1 MRYYIA
7 DLHFYHDA
15 LNQRMDCRGFRDA
28 QDMNEYMIA
37 QWNSRVRK
45 NDEVVVLGDLSMEK
59 WDKTKLI
66 VEQLKGRIYLIEG
79 NHDRF
84 IKDKTFDASRFLWVR
99 SYAEMH
105 DNGRKV
111 ILSHYPVFCYNG
123 QNRLSK
129 HGNPKT
135 FMLHGH
141 VHDTLDQRLLE
152 QFSDIT
158 RGTARGESTIP
169 CNLLNCFCMYCD
181 YVPWGL
187 DEWIAY
193 HEEKY
198 RERMGEQKGGD

>member
-1 MRYYIA
+1 MRYYIS

-15 LNQRMDCRGFRDA
+15 LNHVMDERGFRDE
-28 QDMNEYMIA
+28 QDMNEFMIH

-59 WDKTKLI
+59 WDKTKEVLD
-66 VEQLKGRIYLIEG
+66 QLKGKIYLIQG

-84 IKDKTFDASRFLWVR
+84 IKDKDFDASRFIWVR

-105 DNGRKV
+105 DNGRKI
-111 ILSHYPVFCYNG
+111 ILSHYPVLCYNG

-135 FMLHGH
+135 YMLHGH

-152 QFSDIT
+152 QFQQIT
-158 RGTARGESTIP
+158 RNTMRGDAPIP
-169 CNLLNCFCMYCD
+169 CNLLNCFCMYSQ
-181 YVPWGL
+181 YVPLGL
-187 DEWIAY
+187 DEWIEY
-193 HEEKY
+193 HENKII
-198 RERMGEQKGGD
+198 RRD

>member
-1 MRYYIA
+1 MRYYIS

-15 LNQRMDCRGFRDA
+15 LNHVMDERGFRDE
-28 QDMNEYMIA
+28 QDMNEFMIH

-59 WDKTKLI
+59 WDKTKEVLD
-66 VEQLKGRIYLIEG
+66 QLKGKIYLIQG

-84 IKDKTFDASRFLWVR
+84 IKDKDFDASRFIWVR

-105 DNGRKV
+105 DNGRKI
-111 ILSHYPVFCYNG
+111 ILSHYPVLCYNG

-135 FMLHGH
+135 YMLHGH

-152 QFSDIT
+152 QFQQIT
-158 RGTARGESTIP
+158 RNTMRGEAPIP
-169 CNLLNCFCMYCD
+169 CNLLNCFCMYSQ
-181 YVPWGL
+181 YVPLGL
-187 DEWIAY
+187 DEWIEY
-193 HEEKY
+193 HENKII
-198 RERMGEQKGGD
+198 RRD

>member
-1 MRYYIA
+1 MRYYIS

-15 LNQRMDCRGFRDA
+15 LNQRMDCRGFRDD

-37 QWNSRVRK
+37 QWNRRVRK
-45 NDEVVVLGDLSMEK
+45 NDDVVVLGDLSMEK
-59 WDKTKLI
+59 WERTKLV
-66 VEQLKGRIYLIEG
+66 VEQLKGRIYLIQG

-84 IKDKTFDASRFLWVR
+84 VKDKAFDASRFVWVR
-99 SYAEMH
+99 PYAEMH

-111 ILSHYPVFCYNG
+111 ILSHYPIFCYNG

-135 FMLHGH
+135 YMLHGH

-158 RGTARGESTIP
+158 RSTVRGEGTIP
-169 CNLLNCFCMYCD
+169 CNLLNCFCMYSG

-198 RERMGEQKGGD
+198 RERMQGKTGGE

>member
-1 MRYYIA
+1 MRYYIS

-15 LNQRMDCRGFRDA
+15 LNHVMDQRGFRDE
-28 QDMNEYMIA
+28 QDMNEYMIS

-59 WDKTKLI
+59 WDKTKAVLD
-66 VEQLKGRIYLIEG
+66 QLKGKIYLIQG

-84 IKDKTFDASRFLWVR
+84 VKDKDFDASRFIWVR

-111 ILSHYPVFCYNG
+111 ILSHYPVLCYNG

-152 QFSDIT
+152 QFQQIT
-158 RGTARGESTIP
+158 RNTMRGESSIP
-169 CNLLNCFCMYCD
+169 CNLLNCFCMYSE
-181 YVPWGL
+181 YIPLGL
-187 DEWIAY
+187 DEWIEY
-193 HEEKY
+193 HENKTI
-198 RERMGEQKGGD
+198 

>member
-1 MRYYIA
+1 MRYYIS

-15 LNQRMDCRGFRDA
+15 LNHVMDERGFRDE
-28 QDMNEYMIA
+28 QDMNEFMIH

-59 WDKTKLI
+59 WDKTKEVLD
-66 VEQLKGRIYLIEG
+66 QLKGKIYLIQG

-84 IKDKTFDASRFLWVR
+84 IKDKDFDASRFIWVR

-105 DNGRKV
+105 DNGRKI
-111 ILSHYPVFCYNG
+111 ILSHYPVLCYNG

-135 FMLHGH
+135 YMLHGH

-152 QFSDIT
+152 QFQQIT
-158 RGTARGESTIP
+158 RNTMRGEAPIP
-169 CNLLNCFCMYCD
+169 CTLLNCFCMYSQ
-181 YVPWGL
+181 YVPLGL
-187 DEWIAY
+187 DEWIEY
-193 HEEKY
+193 HENKII
-198 RERMGEQKGGD
+198 RRD

>member
-1 MRYYIA
+1 MRYYIS

-15 LNQRMDCRGFRDA
+15 LNHVMDERGFRDE
-28 QDMNEYMIA
+28 QDMNEFMIH

-59 WDKTKLI
+59 WDKTKEVL
-66 VEQLKGRIYLIEG
+66 EQLKGKIYLIQG

-84 IKDKTFDASRFLWVR
+84 IKDKDFDASRFIWVR

-105 DNGRKV
+105 DNGRKI
-111 ILSHYPVFCYNG
+111 ILSHYPVLCYNG

-135 FMLHGH
+135 YMLHGH

-152 QFSDIT
+152 QFQQIT
-158 RGTARGESTIP
+158 RNTMRGDAPIP
-169 CNLLNCFCMYCD
+169 CNLLNCFCMYSQ
-181 YVPWGL
+181 YVPLGL
-187 DEWIAY
+187 DEWIEY
-193 HEEKY
+193 HENKII
-198 RERMGEQKGGD
+198 RRD

>member
-1 MRYYIA
+1 MRYYIS

-15 LNQRMDCRGFRDA
+15 LNHVMDERGFRDE
-28 QDMNEYMIA
+28 QDMNEFMIH

-59 WDKTKLI
+59 WDKTKEILD
-66 VEQLKGRIYLIEG
+66 QLKGKIYLIQG

-84 IKDKTFDASRFLWVR
+84 IKDKDFDASRFIWVR

-105 DNGRKV
+105 DNGRKI
-111 ILSHYPVFCYNG
+111 ILSHYPVLCYNG

-135 FMLHGH
+135 YMLHGH

-152 QFSDIT
+152 QFQEIT
-158 RGTARGESTIP
+158 RNTMRGEAPIP
-169 CNLLNCFCMYCD
+169 CNLLNCFCMYSQ
-181 YVPWGL
+181 YVPLGL
-187 DEWIAY
+187 DEWIEY
-193 HEEKY
+193 HENKII
-198 RERMGEQKGGD
+198 RRD

>member
-1 MRYYIA
+1 MRYYIS

-15 LNQRMDCRGFRDA
+15 LNHVMDERGFRDE
-28 QDMNEYMIA
+28 QDMNEFMIH

-59 WDKTKLI
+59 WDKTKEILD
-66 VEQLKGRIYLIEG
+66 QLKGKIYLIQG

-84 IKDKTFDASRFLWVR
+84 IKDKDFDASRFIWVR

-105 DNGRKV
+105 DNGRKI
-111 ILSHYPVFCYNG
+111 ILSHYPVLCYNG

-135 FMLHGH
+135 YMLHGH

-152 QFSDIT
+152 QFQQIT
-158 RGTARGESTIP
+158 RNTMRGDAPIP
-169 CNLLNCFCMYCD
+169 CNLLNCFCMYSD
-181 YVPWGL
+181 YIPLGL
-187 DEWIAY
+187 DEWIEY
-193 HEEKY
+193 HENKII
-198 RERMGEQKGGD
+198 RRD

>member
-1 MRYYIA
+1 MRYYIS
-7 DLHFYHDA
+7 DLHYYHDA
-15 LNQRMDCRGFRDA
+15 LNKVMDCRGFRDE
-28 QDMNEYMIA
+28 QDMHEHMIA
-37 QWNSRVRK
+37 QWNRRVRK

-59 WDKTKLI
+59 WEKTKAVLD
-66 VEQLKGRIYLIEG
+66 QLKGKIYLIQG

-84 IKDKTFDASRFLWVR
+84 VKDKEFDESRFIWVR

-111 ILSHYPVFCYNG
+111 ILSHYPVMCYNG

-135 FMLHGH
+135 YMLHGH

-152 QFSDIT
+152 QFQEIT
-158 RGTARGESTIP
+158 RNTMRGDVSIP
-169 CNLLNCFCMYCD
+169 CNLLNCFCMYSD
-181 YVPWGL
+181 YVPLGL

-193 HEEKY
+193 HE
-198 RERMGEQKGGD
+198 QKRI

>member
-1 MRYYIA
+1 MRYYIS
-7 DLHFYHDA
+7 DLHFYHDQ
-15 LNQRMDCRGFRDA
+15 LNTAMDCRGFRDE
-28 QDMNEYMIA
+28 QDMNEHMIS

-45 NDEVVVLGDLSMEK
+45 NDEVVVLGDFSMEK
-59 WDKTKLI
+59 WEKTKAVLD
-66 VEQLKGRIYLIEG
+66 QLKGKIYLLQG

-84 IKDKTFDASRFLWVR
+84 VKDKDFDASRFIWVR

-111 ILSHYPVFCYNG
+111 ILSHYPVMCYNG

-152 QFSDIT
+152 QFQQIT
-158 RGTARGESTIP
+158 RNTMRGEVSIP
-169 CNLLNCFCMYCD
+169 CNLLNCFCMYSD
-181 YVPWGL
+181 YVPLGL
-187 DEWIAY
+187 DEWIEY
-193 HEEKY
+193 HENKIKEC
-198 RERMGEQKGGD
+198 

>member
-1 MRYYIA
+1 MRYYIS

-15 LNQRMDCRGFRDA
+15 LNHVMDERGFRDE
-28 QDMNEYMIA
+28 QDMNEFMIH

-59 WDKTKLI
+59 WDKTKEILD
-66 VEQLKGRIYLIEG
+66 QLKGKIYLIQG

-84 IKDKTFDASRFLWVR
+84 IKDKDFDASRFIWVR

-105 DNGRKV
+105 DNGRKI
-111 ILSHYPVFCYNG
+111 ILSHYPVLCYNG

-135 FMLHGH
+135 YMLHGH

-152 QFSDIT
+152 QFQQIT
-158 RGTARGESTIP
+158 RNTMRGDAPIP
-169 CNLLNCFCMYCD
+169 CNLLNCFCMYSQ
-181 YVPWGL
+181 YVPLGL
-187 DEWIAY
+187 DEWIEY
-193 HEEKY
+193 HENKII
-198 RERMGEQKGGD
+198 RRD

>member
-1 MRYYIA
+1 MRYYIS

-15 LNQRMDCRGFRDA
+15 LNRVMDCRGFRDE
-28 QDMNEYMIA
+28 QDLNEYMIT
-37 QWNSRVRK
+37 QWNRKVRK

-59 WDKTKLI
+59 WEKTKQ
-66 VEQLKGRIYLIEG
+66 VVDRLKGKIYLIQG

-84 IKDKTFDASRFLWVR
+84 VKDKDFDDSRFVWIR

-111 ILSHYPVFCYNG
+111 ILSHYPVMCYNG

-135 FMLHGH
+135 YMLHGH

-152 QFSDIT
+152 QFQEMT
-158 RGTARGESTIP
+158 RNTMRGDAPIP
-169 CNLLNCFCMYCD
+169 CNLLNCFCMYSD
-181 YVPWGL
+181 YQPLGL

-193 HEEKY
+193 HE
-198 RERMGEQKGGD
+198 QKNS

>member
-1 MRYYIA
+1 MRYYIS
-7 DLHFYHDA
+7 DLHFYHDT
-15 LNQRMDCRGFRDA
+15 LNHQMDCRGFRDV

-37 QWNSRVRK
+37 QWNRRVRK
-45 NDEVVVLGDLSMEK
+45 NDEVVVLGDFSMEK
-59 WDKTKLI
+59 WEKTKEILD
-66 VEQLKGRIYLIEG
+66 QLKGKIYLISG

-84 IKDKTFDASRFLWVR
+84 IKDKEFDDSRFVWVR

-111 ILSHYPVFCYNG
+111 ILSHYPVMCYNG

-135 FMLHGH
+135 YMLHGH

-152 QFSDIT
+152 EFQKIT
-158 RGTARGESTIP
+158 RHTLRNDAPIP
-169 CNLLNCFCMYCD
+169 CNLLNCFCMYSD
-181 YVPWGL
+181 YTPWGL

-193 HEEKY
+193 HEE
-198 RERMGEQKGGD
+198 RSKG

>member
-1 MRYYIA
+1 MRYYIS

-15 LNQRMDCRGFRDA
+15 LNHVMDERGFRDD
-28 QDMNEYMIA
+28 QDMNEFMIH

-59 WDKTKLI
+59 WDKTKEILD
-66 VEQLKGRIYLIEG
+66 QLKGKIYLIQG

-84 IKDKTFDASRFLWVR
+84 IKDKDFDASRFIWVR

-105 DNGRKV
+105 DNGRKI
-111 ILSHYPVFCYNG
+111 ILSHYPVLCYNG

-135 FMLHGH
+135 YMLHGH

-152 QFSDIT
+152 QFQQIT
-158 RGTARGESTIP
+158 RNTMRGDAPIP
-169 CNLLNCFCMYCD
+169 CNLLNCFCMYSQ
-181 YVPWGL
+181 YVPLGL
-187 DEWIAY
+187 DEWIEY
-193 HEEKY
+193 HENKIK
-198 RERMGEQKGGD
+198 RRD

>member
-1 MRYYIA
+1 MRYYIS

-15 LNQRMDCRGFRDA
+15 LNRVMDCRGFRDE
-28 QDMNEYMIA
+28 QDLNEYMIT
-37 QWNSRVRK
+37 QWNRKVRK

-59 WDKTKLI
+59 WEKTKQ
-66 VEQLKGRIYLIEG
+66 VVDRLKGKIYLIQG

-84 IKDKTFDASRFLWVR
+84 VKDKDFDDSRFVWVR

-111 ILSHYPVFCYNG
+111 ILSHYPVMCYNG

-135 FMLHGH
+135 YMLHGH

-152 QFSDIT
+152 QFQEMT
-158 RGTARGESTIP
+158 RNTMRGDAPIP
-169 CNLLNCFCMYCD
+169 CNLLNCFCMYSD
-181 YVPWGL
+181 YQPLGL

-193 HEEKY
+193 HE
-198 RERMGEQKGGD
+198 QKNS

>member
-1 MRYYIA
+1 MRYYIS
-7 DLHFYHDA
+7 DLHFYHES
-15 LNQRMDCRGFRDA
+15 LNLQMDCRGFRDQ
-28 QDMNEYMIA
+28 QDMHEHMIA
-37 QWNSRVRK
+37 QWNRRVRK

-59 WDKTKLI
+59 WEKTKEILD
-66 VEQLKGRIYLIEG
+66 QLKGKIYLISG

-84 IKDKTFDASRFLWVR
+84 IKDKEFDASRFQWGR

-111 ILSHYPVFCYNG
+111 ILSHYPIMCYNG

-135 FMLHGH
+135 YMLHGH

-152 QFSDIT
+152 EFQKIT
-158 RGTARGESTIP
+158 RTTLRGDAPIP
-169 CNLLNCFCMYCD
+169 CNLLNCFCMYSD
-181 YVPWGL
+181 YTPWGL

-193 HEEKY
+193 HEEK
-198 RERMGEQKGGD
+198 MKSS

>member
-1 MRYYIA
+1 MRYYIS

-15 LNQRMDCRGFRDA
+15 LNRVMDCRGFRDE
-28 QDMNEYMIA
+28 QDMNEYMIT
-37 QWNSRVRK
+37 QWNRKVRK

-59 WDKTKLI
+59 WEKTKQ
-66 VEQLKGRIYLIEG
+66 VVDRLKGKIYLIQG

-84 IKDKTFDASRFLWVR
+84 VKDKDFDDSRFVWVR

-111 ILSHYPVFCYNG
+111 ILSHYPVMCYNG

-135 FMLHGH
+135 YMLHGH

-152 QFSDIT
+152 QFQEMT
-158 RGTARGESTIP
+158 RNTMRGDAPIP
-169 CNLLNCFCMYCD
+169 CNLLNCFRMYSD
-181 YVPWGL
+181 YQPLGL

-193 HEEKY
+193 HE
-198 RERMGEQKGGD
+198 QKNS

>member
-1 MRYYIA
+1 MRYYIS

-15 LNQRMDCRGFRDA
+15 LNHVMDERGFRDE
-28 QDMNEYMIA
+28 QDMNEFMIH

-59 WDKTKLI
+59 WDK
-66 VEQLKGRIYLIEG
+66 LKGKIYLIQG

-84 IKDKTFDASRFLWVR
+84 IKDKDFDASRFIWVR

-105 DNGRKV
+105 DNGRKI
-111 ILSHYPVFCYNG
+111 ILSHYPVLCYNG

-135 FMLHGH
+135 YMLHGH

-152 QFSDIT
+152 QFQQIT
-158 RGTARGESTIP
+158 RNTMRGDAPIP
-169 CNLLNCFCMYCD
+169 CNLLNCFCMYSQ
-181 YVPWGL
+181 YVPLGL
-187 DEWIAY
+187 DEWIEY
-193 HEEKY
+193 HENKII
-198 RERMGEQKGGD
+198 RRD

>member
-1 MRYYIA
+1 MRYYIS
-7 DLHFYHDA
+7 DLHFYHEA
-15 LNQRMDCRGFRDA
+15 LNDRMDCRGFSSE
-28 QDMNEYMIA
+28 QEMNEYMIH

-59 WDKTKLI
+59 WEKTKEVLD
-66 VEQLKGRIYLIEG
+66 QLKGKIYLIQG

-84 IKDKTFDASRFLWVR
+84 VKDKEFDDSRFAWVR

-135 FMLHGH
+135 YMLHGH

-158 RGTARGESTIP
+158 RSTVRGEGTIP
-169 CNLLNCFCMYCD
+169 CNILNCFCGYSD

-187 DEWIAY
+187 DEWIVY
-193 HEEKY
+193 HEKKY
-198 RERMGEQKGGD
+198 RERMEKGGT

>member
-1 MRYYIA
+1 MRYYIS

-15 LNQRMDCRGFRDA
+15 LNHVMDERGFRDE
-28 QDMNEYMIA
+28 QDMNEFMIH

-59 WDKTKLI
+59 WDKTKEILD
-66 VEQLKGRIYLIEG
+66 QLKGKIYLIQG

-84 IKDKTFDASRFLWVR
+84 IKDKDFDASRFIWVR

-105 DNGRKV
+105 DNGRKI
-111 ILSHYPVFCYNG
+111 ILSHYPVLCYNG

-135 FMLHGH
+135 YMLHGH

-152 QFSDIT
+152 QFQEIT
-158 RGTARGESTIP
+158 RNTMRGEAPIP
-169 CNLLNCFCMYCD
+169 CNLLNCFCMYSQ
-181 YVPWGL
+181 YVPLGL
-187 DEWIAY
+187 DEWIEY
-193 HEEKY
+193 HENKIK
-198 RERMGEQKGGD
+198 RRD